1 MQRYLL
7 IFLNLFFL
15 LPACAH
21 AGAHKKYQ
29 SIFDKTYKYKIN
41 SDTEHIGHFYVR
53 RSKVTKKSNEFLQ
66 IIHTIHLDS
75 DLEDRLKI
83 KYTERTSF
91 LNYRLNFDN
100 YIYYFNFYIVDDFL
114 NSSSP
119 GSMVIFN
126 KESKEYT
133 IENVQLEPVEDNG
146 SDHMH

>member
-1 MQRYLL
+1 VKRYLL
-7 IFLNLFFL
+7 IFLFFL
-15 LPACAH
+15 HLPVFAH

-100 YIYYFNFYIVDDFL
+100 YIYYFKFYIVDDFL

-119 GSMVIFN
+119 GSMVVFN
-126 KESKEYT
+126 KETKEYSS
-133 IENVQLEPVEDNG
+133 ENVQLEPVEDNG